1 MTNFVT
7 AYLILGCLINTFGA
21 FHFMRVGHVRSAA
34 YWCLAAIMAGA
45 ALLAHLSSAE
55 VWR

>member
-1 MTNFVT
+1 VTSFVT
-7 AYLILGCLINTFGA
+7 AYIVLGFVINTFGA
-21 FHFMRVGHVRSAA
+21 MHFLRQGHLRSAA
-34 YWCLAAIMAGA
+34 YWCAGAITAGA

>member
-1 MTNFVT
+1 MTGFVT
-7 AYLILGCLINTFGA
+7 AYLVLGVLINTFGA
-21 FHFMRVGHVRSAA
+21 FHFMRRGHVRSAA
-34 YWCLAAIMAGA
+34 YWCAGAIAAGA